1 MEELVSEKHFRLLRQ
16 RDDLKKEIAMNIK
29 RIEYYS
35 LKLEDL
41 KDEKEDIN
49 RRIRW
54 YKYGRLADFIGGSGP
69 LDLVEDTISEYFYK
83 KRLEKYRARRQEI
96 LKEMANLCKKRKKK
110 RKINALLKLEL
121 VKVREEL
128 KNL

>member
-29 RIEYYS
+29 RIEYYTA
-35 LKLEDL
+35 KLEDL

-49 RRIRW
+49 RRFRW
-54 YKYGRLADFIGGSGP
+54 YKIGRLADFIGGSDP
-69 LDLVEDTISEYFYK
+69 IDILVDPITDYFYK
-83 KRLEKYRARRQEI
+83 KRLDKYRARKQEI
-96 LKEMANLCKKRKKK
+96 LKEMANLCKKREKK